1 MSHWLTGSC
10 HSVCAH
16 PANLSFLLIFS
27 KKHQRL
33 GIWLLPAT
41 SCAFT
46 TKLTRLAPKSA
57 VFCLLRLSGTL
68 SVQSLAPLWSLIVSL
83 LEAVFTSHFA
93 TKYQWTYEK
102 TGDHFPQLTRCVKW
116 NDWSILVTMWIFT
129 QGKPKI
135 AWGETLLS
143 DFFIS
148 LSDLFTQ
155 AREHSQN
162 NRSFHLMCRVDC
174 QNKSKCHADEI
185 TGLLDV
191 CRPNDKT
198 PDWWQR
204 NEIKT
209 INPKLISQKSV
220 KEACPNT
227 MQWRSWE
234 DDGDHEQWQQQR
246 QQATALFVKQW
257 TVVIW
262 CSQQLL
268 WKLVQKI
275 CWVPVAWGF
284 VQKNMKWYFHVQN
297 ERISEAKAPEISA
310 SDHFEW
316 LFGAISWAARWK
328 CAAKSQY

>member
-16 PANLSFLLIFS
+16 PANLSFLLNFS

-68 SVQSLAPLWSLIVSL
+68 FMQSLAPLWSLIVSL

-93 TKYQWTYEK
+93 TKDKWTCEK

-143 DFFIS
+143 DFFYFPEWFIHPSKRTFTEQQVIS
-148 LSDLFTQ
+148 LDVPCWLSNQVKMPRRWNDRF
-155 AREHSQN
+155 ARYVHTKWQDPWLMTKKM
-162 NRSFHLMCRVDC
+162 RSR
-174 QNKSKCHADEI
+174 
-185 TGLLDV
+185 
-191 CRPNDKT
+191 
-198 PDWWQR
+198 
-204 NEIKT
+204 
-209 INPKLISQKSV
+209 
-220 KEACPNT
+220 
-227 MQWRSWE
+227 
-234 DDGDHEQWQQQR
+234 
-246 QQATALFVKQW
+246 
-257 TVVIW
+257 
-262 CSQQLL
+262 
-268 WKLVQKI
+268 
-275 CWVPVAWGF
+275 
-284 VQKNMKWYFHVQN
+284 
-297 ERISEAKAPEISA
+297 
-310 SDHFEW
+310 
-316 LFGAISWAARWK
+316 
-328 CAAKSQY
+328 

>member
-1 MSHWLTGSC
+1 
-10 HSVCAH
+10 
-16 PANLSFLLIFS
+16 
-27 KKHQRL
+27 
-33 GIWLLPAT
+33 
-41 SCAFT
+41 
-46 TKLTRLAPKSA
+46 
-57 VFCLLRLSGTL
+57 
-68 SVQSLAPLWSLIVSL
+68 
-83 LEAVFTSHFA
+83 
-93 TKYQWTYEK
+93 
-102 TGDHFPQLTRCVKW
+102 
-116 NDWSILVTMWIFT
+116 
-129 QGKPKI
+129 
-135 AWGETLLS
+135 
-143 DFFIS
+143 
-148 LSDLFTQ
+148 
-155 AREHSQN
+155 
-162 NRSFHLMCRVDC
+162 
-174 QNKSKCHADEI
+174 
-185 TGLLDV
+185 
-191 CRPNDKT
+191 
-198 PDWWQR
+198 
-204 NEIKT
+204 
-209 INPKLISQKSV
+209 
-220 KEACPNT
+220 